1 LYLVGAYLVLVL
13 LACVGK
19 TLSSPTTPSAS
30 APSTNSESLPPLP
43 STSDGLSPTP
53 GPLDDCQDDNSDNQ
67 EESGEE
73 EESEEDSDIEPA
85 SDDDGEEEELDDD
98 IDIDTAD
105 DRFESFPDDKK
116 SVLFDKLPLDL
127 DQDKVK
133 KLKKCVYEDPLPI
146 QRSDGA
152 VLDPAKMTSCIK
164 KFRNLNTALNPG
176 GVGCSPGHPGMMC
189 VVHINCPSPTEDVND
204 ISMVRVDTYRALQSA
219 IALRAN
225 ILSINWPWL
234 KLKDTTKRGFFYW
247 EKRKVSTNIALPA
260 TALATPPDRGLYL
273 NQKQAEADIALLS
286 NLLCVQTPPIYRSS
300 TKSTFY
306 GPSGVTIVRPELIN
320 TPSHVAHVDHMP
332 FGDEKGY
339 VINAEWH
346 FEYNRIVTQRVF
358 TNFDQ
363 VKCIVLVE
371 KESKFDI
378 HMCLKMCL
386 YSYINSSISLHLQVS
401 LK

>member
-1 LYLVGAYLVLVL
+1 
-13 LACVGK
+13 
-19 TLSSPTTPSAS
+19 
-30 APSTNSESLPPLP
+30 
-43 STSDGLSPTP
+43 
-53 GPLDDCQDDNSDNQ
+53 
-67 EESGEE
+67 
-73 EESEEDSDIEPA
+73 
-85 SDDDGEEEELDDD
+85 
-98 IDIDTAD
+98 
-105 DRFESFPDDKK
+105 
-116 SVLFDKLPLDL
+116 
-127 DQDKVK
+127 
-133 KLKKCVYEDPLPI
+133 
-146 QRSDGA
+146 
-152 VLDPAKMTSCIK
+152 
-164 KFRNLNTALNPG
+164 
-176 GVGCSPGHPGMMC
+176 MMC

-204 ISMVRVDTYRALQSA
+204 ISMVTVNTYRALHSA

-225 ILSINWPWL
+225 ILSINWPW
-234 KLKDTTKRGFFYW
+234 LKDTTKRGFFYW

-332 FGDEKGY
+332 FGDERGY